1 MASKFANTILDL
13 VVKRI
18 NNGTLRIPSM
28 QGVAGKIHKQLKRP
42 GSSMPDIIG
51 IMEHDPLVVAEVVR
65 FANVGLYGSKQITG
79 IESAVMRLGEKKL
92 LNIISDMASRTLF
105 ESQNR
110 KIQKEWR
117 ALWEHSLA
125 VAIIARDVS
134 ALSGFAKSDQAY
146 VAGLLHDIG
155 KPVVAAMLLEAEAA
169 IAQKRK
175 QQWVDSQMWM
185 QTVLEIHRDV
195 AMTLA
200 EEWNLPQVVETTIK
214 DCSEY
219 DPVNRVS
226 IPNFVRFSNA
236 LSKQQG
242 LITGPTDPEET
253 DALVLVGRSLLGI
266 DDDSVIDRLI
276 DGLKQRVRA
285 QIQML

>member
-1 MASKFANTILDL
+1 
-13 VVKRI
+13 
-18 NNGTLRIPSM
+18 M